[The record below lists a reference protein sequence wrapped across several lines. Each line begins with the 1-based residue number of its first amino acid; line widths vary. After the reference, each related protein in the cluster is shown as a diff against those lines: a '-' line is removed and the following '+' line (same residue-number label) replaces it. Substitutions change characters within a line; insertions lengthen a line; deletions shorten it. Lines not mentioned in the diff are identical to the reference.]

1 MSRLTEEVKIRI
13 SPEDKDRIKVKM
25 EDAGIL
31 NMSAYVRKMA
41 LDGIC
46 VKLDLQEVRQLIVM
60 LQRCSNNLNQYAK
73 RANETGNIY
82 TVDIEDLQN
91 RLDEIWE
98 LSRQSL
104 ARLAA
109 IRYRLGGLAS
119 PHFSFFRQSQDC
131 HSPALQKTQAPPFP
145 ARPGV
150 TAFGSRMRGST
161 SKMWFKGFG
170 VLPQQAETA
179 VSGNAGNRSFESL
192 WEQRHCL
199 RSSVPTLQSQ

>member
-1 MSRLTEEVKIRI
+1 MSGFLENLTYEGRKKKIASRLNEELKIRI
-13 SPEDKDRIKVKM
+13 SPEDKERIKMKM

-46 VKLDLQEVRQLIVM
+46 VRLDLEDVRQLIVL

-82 TVDIEDLQN
+82 AADIEDLQN

-104 ARLAA
+104 VRLAA
-109 IRYRLGGLAS
+109 IR
-119 PHFSFFRQSQDC
+119 
-131 HSPALQKTQAPPFP
+131 
-145 ARPGV
+145 
-150 TAFGSRMRGST
+150 
-161 SKMWFKGFG
+161 
-170 VLPQQAETA
+170 
-179 VSGNAGNRSFESL
+179 
-192 WEQRHCL
+192 
-199 RSSVPTLQSQ
+199 

>member
-13 SPEDKDRIKVKM
+13 SPEDKERIKAKM
-25 EDAGIL
+25 EDAEIL

-46 VKLDLQEVRQLIVM
+46 VRLDLADVRQLIVL

-73 RANETGNIY
+73 RANETGSIY
-82 TVDIEDLQN
+82 AADIEDLQN

-109 IRYRLGGLAS
+109 IR
-119 PHFSFFRQSQDC
+119 
-131 HSPALQKTQAPPFP
+131 
-145 ARPGV
+145 
-150 TAFGSRMRGST
+150 
-161 SKMWFKGFG
+161 
-170 VLPQQAETA
+170 
-179 VSGNAGNRSFESL
+179 
-192 WEQRHCL
+192 
-199 RSSVPTLQSQ
+199 